1 MTADSGQ
8 IPYELINGPVADPYQ
23 PRVAETYSDATH
35 LWQDVIGPGLWFQF
49 GVYGQADMPA
59 PQDESPESLD
69 ASGRRHL
76 ERQLDIAGLNDHG
89 REPERILD
97 VGFGWGTALEHL
109 ARRFPHCPRLDGVN
123 ISLTQTEYAARRTAA
138 LSLAGRVKLYLCN
151 AQDLWL
157 LPDPEQPYDL
167 VLMRG
172 SITHF
177 SAGLLDATLRALASR
192 MSRGGTLVISESLYN
207 IPLQDYTSALPD
219 DEDRLACGHRKTLNL
234 LADALMRNSF
244 MLQDARRLPT
254 DEDVIHWLQDVRA
267 NIERVFPR
275 EIPKAFR
282 ELRDTAVNLT
292 AALHEGTYSVYS
304 IIASR

>member
-76 ERQLDIAGLNDHG
+76 ERQLNIAGLNDHG

-151 AQDLWL
+151 A
-157 LPDPEQPYDL
+157 
-167 VLMRG
+167 
-172 SITHF
+172 H
-177 SAGLLDATLRALASR
+177 
-192 MSRGGTLVISESLYN
+192 
-207 IPLQDYTSALPD
+207 
-219 DEDRLACGHRKTLNL
+219 
-234 LADALMRNSF
+234 
-244 MLQDARRLPT
+244 
-254 DEDVIHWLQDVRA
+254 
-267 NIERVFPR
+267 
-275 EIPKAFR
+275 
-282 ELRDTAVNLT
+282 
-292 AALHEGTYSVYS
+292 
-304 IIASR
+304 